1 MRKPSKARVKERLK
15 ELKGWRL
22 VGEGLQKKFK
32 FRNFVET
39 VDFVNRIVPIAE
51 EIEHHPDLEI
61 RNYDELTISITTHDV
76 GGITKLDFELAE
88 RIGKLKS
95 QPEESLELR
104 PEVLVQDF
112 VNVIKT
118 PLHLQEL
125 YLP

>member
-1 MRKPSKARVKERLK
+1 MK